1 MTEALLDV
9 VWAGSSLK
17 DLKGFPDKARA
28 EFGYSLYTLQRGKK
42 PSSGK
47 PMTDIGMGVFEL
59 LEQDARAWYR
69 VIYYTRLKGK
79 IVVLHC
85 FEKKTN
91 KTNINDI
98 ELAKKRLK
106 EILKGR

>member
-1 MTEALLDV
+1 
-9 VWAGSSLK
+9 
-17 DLKGFPDKARA
+17 
-28 EFGYSLYTLQRGKK
+28 
-42 PSSGK
+42 
-47 PMTDIGMGVFEL
+47 MTDIGMGVFEL